1 MKGRLVKLSHSRSV
15 LPATLVL
22 VAVLGAPA
30 PGRSASGGPDLLL
43 SGFLGG
49 SAGDSGY
56 DVVVAEDGS
65 IYLTGETNS
74 PNFPATVGDTT
85 YGGGADAFVA
95 RVTPDGSGVAWA
107 TFLGGSGFDYGHGI
121 DLDDA
126 GNVYVTGVASA
137 GFPATVGDTSLAGP
151 TDAFVT
157 KLNPAGSLVFSTFV
171 GGSSSDTAYALEVGE
186 GAVFIAGETGSGAG
200 FPTTVGPD
208 TSFGGGTE
216 DAFVASVKPDGTG
229 LLFAGFI
236 GGSMEE
242 RAWDVTVDGA
252 GRAYV
257 EGDTSSPNLPVVVG
271 PDTSYGGGTKD
282 GFLARVRADGTGFE
296 YLGFLGGSGQDGGYG
311 VGVDGM
317 GSAYVTGSTTSM
329 DFPAVGGTDPSFNG
343 DRDVFLAKVRPDG
356 SGFVYSGYLGGS
368 AFDEPYD
375 LDVDGRGNAYLPGY
389 TESSDFPTAGG
400 LDSTFNGVM
409 SDGFIAKVAPDGAG
423 LVYSGYLGGSD
434 YEYAYRVF
442 LDPGANAYVTG
453 GTKSGDFPVVVGPD
467 TSHNS
472 PGTAEDAFLTK
483 VQTTE
488 TCKGRPVTRLGS
500 EGKDQVIGTGGPDVV
515 LALGDR
521 DTVRTKGGPD
531 RVCAGK
537 GNDKVK
543 AGGGNDLVLGEGGRD
558 DLNGGAGKLD
568 KCVGGPG
575 KDKGG
580 KGCEMGVL

>member
-1 MKGRLVKLSHSRSV
+1 MKLSHGRSV
-15 LPATLVL
+15 LPVTLVL

-65 IYLTGETNS
+65 IYLTGETSS

-85 YGGGADAFVA
+85 DGGGADAFVA
-95 RVTPDGSGVAWA
+95 RVTSDGSGVAWA
-107 TFLGGSGFDYGHGI
+107 TFLGGPGFDYGHGI

-137 GFPATVGDTSLAGP
+137 GFPATVGDTSLGGP
-151 TDAFVT
+151 TDAFVA
-157 KLNPAGSLVFSTFV
+157 KVDPGGSLLFSTFV
-171 GGSSSDTAYALEVGE
+171 GGSSFDTAYALALGD
-186 GAVFIAGETGSGAG
+186 GAVFIAGETGTGAG
-200 FPTTVGPD
+200 FPTMVGPD
-208 TSFGGGTE
+208 TSFGGGGT
-216 DAFVASVKPDGTG
+216 DAFVASVKPDGSG
-229 LLFAGFI
+229 VNYAGFV
-236 GGSMEE
+236 GGTGGE
-242 RAWDVTVDGA
+242 RAWDVTADSA
-252 GRAYV
+252 GRLYV
-257 EGDTSSPNLPVVVG
+257 EGETSSADLPAVVG
-271 PDTSYGGGTKD
+271 PDTSYGGGAQD
-282 GFLARVRADGTGFE
+282 GFVARVRADGTGFE
-296 YLGFLGGSGQDGGYG
+296 YLGFLGGSGEDQGF
-311 VGVDGM
+311 GVDVGIS
-317 GSAYVTGSTTSM
+317 GDAYVTGSTESG
-329 DFPAVGGTDPSFNG
+329 DFPVVGGPDATPNG
-343 DRDVFLAKVRPDG
+343 DLDVFLAKVSPDG

-368 AFDEPYD
+368 AYDEPYD

-500 EGKDQVIGTGGPDVV
+500 EGKDRVIGTGGPDVV

-575 KDKGG
+575 KDEG
-580 KGCEMGVL
+580 KGCEKGKL